1 MKLYYLYA
9 VFLIIYCLLH
19 SLLAD
24 YKLMGKIYR
33 LWWYRFFYV
42 VLSTVLLIP
51 LFAIYLS
58 LPKDPFFY
66 PSFPYKLLLYSIGA
80 VGLVVGYMA
89 SKSYDNDSFLGL
101 KQINLY
107 FKNNEKYYFESADL
121 VTDKGI
127 LGIVRHPY
135 YLAGILLLW
144 GRPLYFND
152 LITNVIFTIY
162 FILGAINEERKLI
175 NIFGDAYIEYKRK
188 VPMLIPRIKIKR

>member
-1 MKLYYLYA
+1 MKLYYLYSI
-9 VFLIIYCLLH
+9 FLIIYCLLH

-51 LFAIYLS
+51 LFAIYIS
-58 LPKDPFFY
+58 LPKEAFFY
-66 PSFPYKLLLYSIGA
+66 PPFPYSLFLYLIGA
-80 VGLVVGYMA
+80 VGLIVGYVA

-101 KQINLY
+101 KQIKMY
-107 FKNNEKYYFESADL
+107 YKNKEKYYFESADL
-121 VTDKGI
+121 ITDKGI
-127 LGIVRHPY
+127 LSIVRHPY

-144 GRPLYFND
+144 GRPLYFKD
-152 LITNVIFTIY
+152 LITNVILTIY

-175 NIFGDAYIEYKRK
+175 NIFGDTYKK
-188 VPMLIPRIKIKR
+188 YKKNVPMLFPKVKLKK

>member
-1 MKLYYLYA
+1 MR
-9 VFLIIYCLLH
+9 
-19 SLLAD
+19 
-24 YKLMGKIYR
+24 KIYR

-42 VLSTVLLIP
+42 ILSTVLLIP

-58 LPKDPFFY
+58 LPKDTFFY
-66 PSFPYKLLLYSIGA
+66 PSFPYTLLLYSIGA
-80 VGLVVGYMA
+80 VGLAVGYIA

-144 GRPLYFND
+144 GRPLYLKD
-152 LITNVIFTIY
+152 LITNVIFTLY

-175 NIFGDAYIEYKRK
+175 NIFGDAYIKYKRK